1 MAADDL
7 HEGTSALL
15 DDLER
20 RATDACLSGNEIA
33 SDSLWER
40 APTRRGAASAAAA
53 ICHAL
58 SSRFGSTKLDLDARE
73 SDAAAEALASIAQ
86 RADGV
91 GRSSPVDPSEQ
102 PVAPR
107 NSIAPIDP
115 ESSGGG

>member
-1 MAADDL
+1 MKLVLHDGSEVDLDATAAKTL
-7 HEGTSALL
+7 A
-15 DDLER
+15 
-20 RATDACLSGNEIA
+20 
-33 SDSLWER
+33 DSLWER